1 MEWTTLWN
9 AQESRRLVLAM
20 GKSNMSPAFS
30 SSMLVALDS
39 LQEKFPQEAEQ
50 LEAALV
56 GQALFSLLFTSITE
70 ERDGWGPDFR
80 PERLDVL
87 QAALDAGPFGVHAG
101 YSPLHAIVIDTTLS
115 PEERITKI
123 RTWLRTKGV
132 TP

>member
-1 MEWTTLWN
+1 MKPKPL
-9 AQESRRLVLAM
+9 S
-20 GKSNMSPAFS
+20 FS

-56 GQALFSLLFTSITE
+56 GQALFSLLFTSVTE

-80 PERLDVL
+80 PDRLAVL
-87 QAALDAGPFGVHAG
+87 QAALEAGPFGVHSG
-101 YSPLHAIVIDTTLS
+101 YSPLHAIVINAGLS
-115 PEERITKI
+115 TEDRITEI

-132 TP
+132 TS